1 LKSAQ
6 PINPISFKYFKQDS
20 IAAITVVMMA
30 IPQGMAYAV
39 LAGVPPIYGLYTFL
53 IPLLIYPLFSS
64 SKYMSVGPTAIVAII
79 MVTGLCDKAS
89 VMSAEFIQLS
99 IMVSLMAGII
109 QMGMSFLK
117 MGFLVNF
124 LSHPVLKGFTSAA
137 GVIII
142 IGQLKYALGVQ
153 IERTQN
159 LLGTITELIKNIQSS
174 SIPAIG
180 LFVCSLIGILFF
192 KKIKKAFP
200 AALIFIVIGSLLVF
214 ILKLEAEVPIIG
226 DVPSG
231 LPSVINPLVLD
242 SAVFISLLPLAGVI
256 SFISFVESL
265 AIAKSLDGKEGKYE
279 VDANKE
285 LLGLG
290 MAKFI
295 GAFFQAIPSTG
306 SFSRSALNDDSGAKT
321 GLSSIIAACLIGI
334 SLLLFTKAFY
344 YIPYAVLAA
353 IIIGAVYKLIDYKTA
368 VHLYNTDRGDFWV
381 MIITFL
387 VTLSFGVLTGITTG
401 IALSLLL
408 ILRKVSA
415 PHYAVLGKI
424 DESGIYKNVN
434 RFEEA
439 IVNDEILIIRYDDDI
454 FFGNAIHFFD
464 SILSEIENMPSAKI
478 LILDMSSISNIDST
492 GIIQLRILIQE
503 LNSNSMSLHIA
514 GPKGPLRDRLQS
526 EGIYD
531 LIGIQNIHLTIAKT
545 MQALQP

>member
-439 IVNDEILIIRYDDDI
+439 IVNDEILIIRYDDDV

>member
-1 LKSAQ
+1 
-6 PINPISFKYFKQDS
+6 
-20 IAAITVVMMA
+20 MA

-39 LAGVPPIYGLYTFL
+39 LAGVPPIYGLYTFV

>member
-39 LAGVPPIYGLYTFL
+39 LAGVPPIYGLYTFV